1 MIETNDFDSRK
12 LPGGNAMFPTTGDAK
27 RDEELG
33 RQFMRRE
40 ALLAEGLCP
49 NGDGRLIEDS
59 PTRRHC
65 ETCRFVQER
74 FVMGAG

>member
-1 MIETNDFDSRK
+1 MTDLDARK
-12 LPGGNAMFPTTGDAK
+12 LPGGNAMFPTTGDAAE
-27 RDEELG
+27 DAEIG
-33 RQFMRRE
+33 RQFMRSS

-65 ETCRFVQER
+65 EACRFVQER
-74 FVMGAG
+74 FVKGAW